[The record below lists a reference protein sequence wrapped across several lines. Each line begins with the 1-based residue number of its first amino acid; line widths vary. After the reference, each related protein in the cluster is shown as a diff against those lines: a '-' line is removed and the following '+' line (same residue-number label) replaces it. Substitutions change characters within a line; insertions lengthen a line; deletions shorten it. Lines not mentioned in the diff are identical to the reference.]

1 MAPQLLWI
9 GLGNMGRGMVK
20 NLVEKGN
27 LEKPVILY
35 NRTRKRSEDIAAKLP
50 EGKTEIVDSVEEGLK
65 KADIIFTILS
75 NDAAVR
81 AVFSSAL
88 AGGDVAGKLFVE
100 CSTIHPDTTAQLA
113 RDAAAAGAQ
122 FVASP
127 VFGAPAVA
135 EAGQLIFVPA
145 GPREAVER
153 LRPYVRGVM
162 GKGEIA
168 FEDEPYE
175 KALKLKLIGNTFVLN
190 MVSVLGEGLTMAEK
204 TGVGAA
210 PVKQFLDGL
219 FGGPYSAYGDRML
232 SGTYWKMEEPLFS
245 ADNARKDA
253 GHAMDLAK
261 SVGMELR
268 HAAVVDDY
276 LKVVAEHAGGDKG
289 DVAGMYGAARKK
301 AGLKY
306 SVFVGL
312 VIVVAMSVAA
322 WFLSP
327 KGENQ
332 TTWRSSLILAFASC
346 YLMWFVT
353 FMAQLHPLI
362 EPRRSD
368 VREQFVTE

>member
-27 LEKPVILY
+27 LEKPLILY
-35 NRTRKRSEDIAAKLP
+35 NRTQKRSEDLAAKLA
-50 EGKTEIVDSVEEGLK
+50 EGKTEIVGSIEEGVK
-65 KADIIFTILS
+65 KADIVFTILS

-88 AGGDVAGKLFVE
+88 ASGDVAGKLFVE
-100 CSTIHPDTTAQLA
+100 CSTIHPDTTVQLA
-113 RDAAAAGAQ
+113 RDAAAVGAQ

-127 VFGAPAVA
+127 VFGAPAAA

-145 GPREAVER
+145 GPREAVGR
-153 LRPYVRGVM
+153 LRPYVRDVM

-175 KALKLKLIGNTFVLN
+175 KALKLKLIGNAFVLN
-190 MVSVLGEGLTMAEK
+190 MVSMLGEGLTMAEK
-204 TGVGAA
+204 TGVGAG

-253 GHAMDLAK
+253 GHAMNLAK

-276 LKVVAEHAGGDKG
+276 LKVVADHAGGDKG

-312 VIVVAMSVAA
+312 VVVVAMSVAA

-368 VREQFVTE
+368 VREQFVSE